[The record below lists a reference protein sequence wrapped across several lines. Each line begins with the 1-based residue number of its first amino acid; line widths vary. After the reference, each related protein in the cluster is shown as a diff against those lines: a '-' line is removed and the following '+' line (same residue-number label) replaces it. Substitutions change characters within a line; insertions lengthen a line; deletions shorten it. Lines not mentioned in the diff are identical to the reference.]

1 VDANRIGIG
10 TLGDTIGAGIGIQ
23 SHAAQLRNLS
33 SEQQHVQ
40 SGGLLWLS
48 VSLAVAAGFS
58 AGSL

>member
-23 SHAAQLRNLS
+23 PHAAQLRNLS